1 MKGVINME
9 FIKDTAN
16 ICPRC
21 KIETLKDE
29 GGQKICQNCNARYEK
44 FTIVKGDA
52 NCGRHE

>member
-1 MKGVINME
+1 ME
-9 FIKDTAN
+9 FIRDTAN

-21 KIETLKDE
+21 KTETLKDE